1 MERDQASSRGTARN
15 LRRDA
20 DHLLI
25 RKTGEIIRISAGP
38 ERRHKDQRFTAK
50 TWETMMPQTIF
61 IINGPNLNLL
71 GIREPEIYGS
81 ETLEDVKLRCM
92 ERARVY
98 DLDVDFRQ
106 SNFEGS
112 LVESVHEAREKA
124 AGIVIN
130 PAGLSFSSIS
140 LLDALKMFQG
150 PKVEVHITNIHKR
163 ESYYHR
169 SFISLTATGVIAG
182 LGTDGYLFAIE
193 SISNAL
199 RASAKRL
206 PQSSK

>member
-1 MERDQASSRGTARN
+1 
-15 LRRDA
+15 
-20 DHLLI
+20 
-25 RKTGEIIRISAGP
+25 
-38 ERRHKDQRFTAK
+38 
-50 TWETMMPQTIF
+50 MMPQTIF

-71 GIREPEIYGS
+71 GVREPEIYGS